1 MTNPVWA
8 SRALP
13 AHRDRPGAVEAQVGA
28 PVVAELC
35 VPQGEAAV
43 PGSGALW
50 GSVGPPLP
58 GADLGSGHR
67 ERD

>member
-1 MTNPVWA
+1 MTNPMWA

-13 AHRDRPGAVEAQVGA
+13 ARRDRPGAVGAQVGA
-28 PVVAELC
+28 QVVAELC
-35 VPQGEAAV
+35 VPQGRAAV
-43 PGSGALW
+43 PGCGALW
-50 GSVGPPLP
+50 APPLP